1 MKSLKKLKLN
11 QLREAD
17 LSAKEMS
24 ELKGGTHCCG
34 CGCHGPSSTKNNFNA
49 NLEGGYSSVGGNK
62 MCTCYEWPDS
72 WSWSDVTSTH

>member
-24 ELKGGTHCCG
+24 ELKGGQCCG
-34 CGCHGPSSTKNNFNA
+34 CGCHGPSSTSDNYRA
-49 NLEGGYSSVGGNK
+49 NYRSGYGSVGG
-62 MCTCYEWPDS
+62 
-72 WSWSDVTSTH
+72 STYCICWDGRQFEPISTK

>member
-24 ELKGGTHCCG
+24 ELKGGCCG
-34 CGCHGPSSTKNNFNA
+34 CGCHGPSGHDANFSA
-49 NLEGGYSSVGGNK
+49 NTQGGYSSVGGNVSCVCWDPINRIWIYK
-62 MCTCYEWPDS
+62 PTF
-72 WSWSDVTSTH
+72 